1 MVNLLR
7 TLLDDEPNLRVIGQA
22 KSASA
27 AIDAIRS
34 MQPDVVVVDLGLEN
48 SSGFDVL
55 EALSNQASSQRPIIA
70 VLTNYVSDRYRE
82 EAKRLGA
89 DYFFDKSREIV
100 RMLRT
105 MSEVVKARLRR
116 NGSEDWR

>member
-7 TLLDDEPNLRVIGQA
+7 TLLDSEPNLRVIGQA
-22 KSASA
+22 KSAGA
-27 AIDAIRS
+27 AIDGIQS
-34 MQPDVVVVDLGLEN
+34 LSPDIVVVDLGLEN

-55 EALSNQASSQRPIIA
+55 EALSTKQPSQRPLIA
-70 VLTNYVSDRYRE
+70 VLTNYVSDRYRN

-89 DYFFDKSREIV
+89 DYFFDKSREII

-116 NGSEDWR
+116 NGSED